1 MIQDL
6 MRKHRRAILIFVVLV
21 IAVPFVLFFG
31 MPGKYRSAVPE
42 FKDNPIA
49 TVANLP
55 VLESEFRRNLNTLIQ
70 QRSTPDKPVTIEEL
84 EQSGETDKILQQMI
98 DSNLITLEEQKRNF
112 KVNRS
117 FLVEQMQKWPQFRTE
132 DGKLDRE
139 AWNTWVEANQGKIN
153 WNEIYSDLQK
163 SISRQVFINAL
174 LAPARFDPTTIDKKV
189 MNNFTKIRIKYAKI
203 SPPIEIKEE
212 ELAKYFEENK
222 ETYRDPDSLVAET
235 VKISLVPPVPD
246 KAIEAYNKAKQGE
259 DFAELANTYSDQ
271 KSQPGGD
278 LGWQSQRETEPPH
291 RQVLFSLKVGEI
303 NEPVYTFGA
312 YYIFKVEEERT
323 HAETGAREIHARQ
336 IMIRASLS
344 DDEKK
349 QREEQANEIAQ
360 KANEEKSL
368 EKIAQE
374 KGLEIVKIG
383 PFTKESKTIE
393 GLTQFDVYQFRSAF
407 MTPEKDSEYQVI
419 TTRDNVFVAKI
430 IERTIGEIPP
440 LEKVRERVEK
450 DYTNMVKLQ
459 DDYKKRVE
467 EISNKIKAEAKSIDD
482 LPKLFPD
489 LNIEIKETVN
499 PFTAKDYLFQEG
511 LMISPE
517 SIFNELEGKDTGVL
531 AGPIK
536 DFSNEY
542 YFVQLLER
550 TPPTDADKPK
560 MEEDKKKML
569 EMEIRMAQNEIL
581 EDYRLYLREKAMKR
595 GVPIKI
601 NQQMIASILGK
612 DKKTEKEGESGEKK
626 APANPAVDLQ
636 KLNTLVGD

>member
-6 MRKHRRAILIFVVLV
+6 MRKHRRAILLFVVLV
-21 IAVPFVLFFG
+21 IAVPFILFFG
-31 MPGKYRSAVPE
+31 MPGKYRSATPE

-55 VLESEFRRNLNTLIQ
+55 VLESEFRRNLNMLIQ
-70 QRSTPDKPVTIEEL
+70 QRSTPDKPATIEEL
-84 EQSGETDKILQQMI
+84 EKNGETDKILQQMI

-112 KVNRS
+112 KVDRS
-117 FLVEQMQKWPQFRTE
+117 LLIEQMQKWPQFRTE

-139 AWNTWVEANQGKIN
+139 AWNAWVEANQGKIN
-153 WNEIYSDLQK
+153 WNEIYADLQK
-163 SISRQVFINAL
+163 SISRQVFINTL

-189 MNNFTKIRIKYAKI
+189 MNNFTRIRIKYAKI
-203 SPPIEIKEE
+203 APPIEIKEDA
-212 ELAKYFEENK
+212 LARYFEENK
-222 ETYRDPDSLVAET
+222 ETYRDPDTIVAEA
-235 VKISLVPPVPD
+235 VKVSLVPPLPD
-246 KAIEAYNKAKQGE
+246 RAIEAYNKAKQGE
-259 DFAELANTYSDQ
+259 DFAELAKTYSDQ

-278 LGWQSQRETEPPH
+278 LGWQSPRENDPPH

-303 NEPVYTFGA
+303 NEPVYTFGS

-323 HAETGAREIHARQ
+323 NAETGVREVHARQ

-344 DDEKK
+344 DEEKK
-349 QREEQANEIAQ
+349 QREEQAKEIAQ
-360 KANEEKSL
+360 KANEEKTL
-368 EKIAQE
+368 EKVAQE

-393 GLTQFDVYQFRSAF
+393 GLNQFDIYQFRSAF
-407 MTPEKDSEYQVI
+407 MVEEKDSEYQVI
-419 TTRDNVFVAKI
+419 TARDNVFVAKVL
-430 IERTIGEIPP
+430 ERTKGEIPP
-440 LEKVRERVEK
+440 LDKVRERVEK

-489 LNIEIKETVN
+489 LNIEIKETAN

-517 SIFNELEGKDTGVL
+517 SIFNELEGKDIGAL

-536 DFSNEY
+536 DFSNEH

-550 TPPTDADKPK
+550 TLPTDADKPK
-560 MEEDKKKML
+560 MEEDKKQMRD
-569 EMEIRMAQNEIL
+569 MEIRMAQNEIL
-581 EDYRLYLREKAMKR
+581 EDYRLYLREKAMKS
-595 GVPIKI
+595 GVPIKV
-601 NQQMIASILGK
+601 NQQLIASILGK
-612 DKKTEKEGESGEKK
+612 DKEAEKK
-626 APANPAVDLQ
+626 DDQSGKAPSHPANDLQ
-636 KLNTLVGD
+636 KLNTLIGD

>member
-6 MRKHRRAILIFVVLV
+6 MRKHRRAVLLFVVLV

-31 MPGKYRSAVPE
+31 MPGKYRSSTPE
-42 FKDNPIA
+42 FNDNPIA

-55 VLESEFRRNLNTLIQ
+55 VLESEFRRNLNMLIQ
-70 QRSTPDKPVTIEEL
+70 QRSTPDKPASIEEL
-84 EQSGETDKILQQMI
+84 EKNGETEKILQQMI

-112 KVNRS
+112 KVDRS
-117 FLVEQMQKWPQFRTE
+117 LLIEQMQKWSQFRTE

-139 AWNTWVEANQGKIN
+139 AWNAWVETNKGKIN
-153 WNEIYSDLQK
+153 WNEIYTDLQK
-163 SISRQVFINAL
+163 SISRQVFMNAI

-189 MNNFTKIRIKYAKI
+189 MNNFTHIRIKYAKI
-203 SPPIEIKEE
+203 APPIEIKDE

-222 ETYRDPDSLVAET
+222 ETYRDPDTLVAEA

-246 KAIEAYNKAKQGE
+246 KAIEAYNKAKEGA

-291 RQVLFSLKVGEI
+291 RQVLFSLKVGEV

-323 HAETGAREIHARQ
+323 NPDTGAREIHARQ
-336 IMIRASLS
+336 IMIRTSLS
-344 DDEKK
+344 DEEKK
-349 QREEQANEIAQ
+349 QKEEQAKEIAQ
-360 KANEEKSL
+360 KANEEKTL
-368 EKIAQE
+368 EKVSQE

-383 PFTKESKTIE
+383 PFTKESKSIE
-393 GLTQFDVYQFRSAF
+393 GLNQFDIYSFRSAF
-407 MTPEKDSEYQVI
+407 ITPEKDSEYQTI
-419 TTRDNVFVAKI
+419 TARDNIFVAKVL
-430 IERTIGEIPP
+430 ERTKGEIPP

-459 DDYKKRVE
+459 DDYKKKVE
-467 EISNKIKAEAKSIDD
+467 EISNKIKTEAKSIDD
-482 LPKLFPD
+482 LPGLFPD
-489 LNIEIKETVN
+489 LKIEIKETAKS
-499 PFTAKDYLFQEG
+499 FTAKDYLFQEG

-517 SIFNELEGKDTGVL
+517 TIFNELEGKDIGALV
-531 AGPIK
+531 GPIK
-536 DFSNEY
+536 DFSNEH

-550 TPPTDADKPK
+550 TLPTDADKPK
-560 MEEDKKKML
+560 MEEDKKNMRD
-569 EMEIRMAQNEIL
+569 MDIRMAQNEIL
-581 EDYRLYLREKAMKR
+581 EDYRLYLREKAMKS

-601 NQQMIASILGK
+601 NQQLIASILGK
-612 DKKTEKEGESGEKK
+612 DKEAEKK
-626 APANPAVDLQ
+626 EKQDGKAPSHPANDLQ
-636 KLNTLVGD
+636 KLNTLIGD

>member
-1 MIQDL
+1 
-6 MRKHRRAILIFVVLV
+6 
-21 IAVPFVLFFG
+21 
-31 MPGKYRSAVPE
+31 MPGKYRSATPE

-55 VLESEFRRNLNTLIQ
+55 VLESEFRRNLNMLIQ
-70 QRSTPDKPVTIEEL
+70 QRSTPDKPATIEEL
-84 EQSGETDKILQQMI
+84 EKNGETDKILQQMI

-112 KVNRS
+112 KVDRS
-117 FLVEQMQKWPQFRTE
+117 LLIEQMQKWPQFRTE

-139 AWNTWVEANQGKIN
+139 AWNAWVEANQGKIN
-153 WNEIYSDLQK
+153 WNEIYADLQK
-163 SISRQVFINAL
+163 SISRQVFINTL

-189 MNNFTKIRIKYAKI
+189 MNNFTRIRIKYAKI
-203 SPPIEIKEE
+203 APPIEIKEDA
-212 ELAKYFEENK
+212 LARYFEENK
-222 ETYRDPDSLVAET
+222 ETYRDPDTIVAEA
-235 VKISLVPPVPD
+235 VKVSLVPPLPD
-246 KAIEAYNKAKQGE
+246 RAIEAYNKAKQGE
-259 DFAELANTYSDQ
+259 DFAELAKTYSDQ

-278 LGWQSQRETEPPH
+278 LGWQSPRENDPPH

-303 NEPVYTFGA
+303 NEPVYTFGS

-323 HAETGAREIHARQ
+323 NAETGVREVHARQ

-344 DDEKK
+344 DEEKK
-349 QREEQANEIAQ
+349 QREEQAKEIAQ
-360 KANEEKSL
+360 KANEEKTL
-368 EKIAQE
+368 EKVAQE

-393 GLTQFDVYQFRSAF
+393 GLNQFDIYQFRSAF
-407 MTPEKDSEYQVI
+407 MVEEKDSEYQVI
-419 TTRDNVFVAKI
+419 TARDNVFVAKVL
-430 IERTIGEIPP
+430 ERTKGEIPP
-440 LEKVRERVEK
+440 LDKVRERVEK

-489 LNIEIKETVN
+489 LNIEIKETAN

-517 SIFNELEGKDTGVL
+517 SIFNELEGKDIGAL

-536 DFSNEY
+536 DFSNEH

-550 TPPTDADKPK
+550 TLPTDADKPK
-560 MEEDKKKML
+560 MEEDKKQMRD
-569 EMEIRMAQNEIL
+569 MEIRMAQNEIL
-581 EDYRLYLREKAMKR
+581 EDYRLYLREKAMKS
-595 GVPIKI
+595 GVPIKV
-601 NQQMIASILGK
+601 NQQLIASILGK
-612 DKKTEKEGESGEKK
+612 DKEAEKK
-626 APANPAVDLQ
+626 DDQSGKAPSHPANDLQ
-636 KLNTLVGD
+636 KIEHPYRGLIKFFISWTGRINMTCPIFLAHL

>member
-6 MRKHRRAILIFVVLV
+6 MRKHRRVILLSVVLV
-21 IAVPFVLFFG
+21 IVVPFVLFFG
-31 MPGKYRSAVPE
+31 MPEGHRSTAPE
-42 FKDNPIA
+42 FEDNPIA
-49 TVANLP
+49 TVSNLP
-55 VLESEFRRNLNTLIQ
+55 VLESEFRRNLNMLIQ
-70 QRSTPDKPVTIEEL
+70 QRSTPDKPASIEEL
-84 EQSGETDKILQQMI
+84 EKNGETDKILQQMI

-112 KVNRS
+112 KVDRS
-117 FLVEQMQKWPQFRTE
+117 LLIEQMQKWSQFRTE

-139 AWNTWVEANQGKIN
+139 AWNAWVEANQGKIN
-153 WNEIYSDLQK
+153 WNEIYADLQK
-163 SISRQVFINAL
+163 SISRQVFMNTL
-174 LAPARFDPTTIDKKV
+174 LAPARFDPTSIDKKV
-189 MNNFTKIRIKYAKI
+189 MNNFTRIRIKYAKI
-203 SPPIEIKEE
+203 APPIEIKEDA
-212 ELAKYFEENK
+212 LAKYFEENK
-222 ETYRDPDSLVAET
+222 ETYRDPDTIVAEA
-235 VKISLVPPVPD
+235 VKVSLVPPIPD

-259 DFAELANTYSDQ
+259 DFAELAKTYSDQ

-278 LGWQSQRETEPPH
+278 LGWQSPRENDPPH

-323 HAETGAREIHARQ
+323 NAETGVREVHARQ

-344 DDEKK
+344 DEEKK
-349 QREEQANEIAQ
+349 QREEQAKEIAQ
-360 KANEEKSL
+360 KANEEKTL
-368 EKIAQE
+368 EKVAKE

-383 PFTKESKTIE
+383 PFTKESKAVE
-393 GLTQFDVYQFRSAF
+393 GLNQFDIYQFRSAF
-407 MTPEKDSEYQVI
+407 MEPEKDSEYQVI
-419 TTRDNVFVAKI
+419 TARDNVFVAKVL
-430 IERTIGEIPP
+430 ERTKGEIPP
-440 LEKVRERVEK
+440 LDKVRERVEK

-489 LNIEIKETVN
+489 LNIEIKETAN

-517 SIFNELEGKDTGVL
+517 SIFNELEGKDIGALV
-531 AGPIK
+531 GPIK
-536 DFSNEY
+536 DFSNEH

-550 TPPTDADKPK
+550 TLPTDADKPK
-560 MEEDKKKML
+560 MEEDKKQMR

-581 EDYRLYLREKAMKR
+581 EDYRLYLREKAMKS

-601 NQQMIASILGK
+601 NQQLIASILGK
-612 DKKTEKEGESGEKK
+612 DKEAEKK
-626 APANPAVDLQ
+626 ENQKGKASSNPSNDLQ
-636 KLNTLVGD
+636 KLNTLIGD

>member
-6 MRKHRRAILIFVVLV
+6 MRKHRRAILLFVVIV

-31 MPGKYRSAVPE
+31 MPGKYRSATPE

-49 TVANLP
+49 TVSNLP
-55 VLESEFRRNLNTLIQ
+55 VLESEFRRNLNMLIQ
-70 QRSTPDKPVTIEEL
+70 QRSTPNKPASIEEL
-84 EQSGETDKILQQMI
+84 EKNGETDKILQQMI

-112 KVNRS
+112 KVDRS
-117 FLVEQMQKWPQFRTE
+117 LLIEQMQKWSQFRTE

-139 AWNTWVEANQGKIN
+139 AWNAWVEANQGKIN
-153 WNEIYSDLQK
+153 WNEIYADLQK
-163 SISRQVFINAL
+163 SISRQVFMNTL
-174 LAPARFDPTTIDKKV
+174 LAPARFDPTSIDKKV
-189 MNNFTKIRIKYAKI
+189 MNNFTRIRIKYAKI
-203 SPPIEIKEE
+203 APPIEIKEDA
-212 ELAKYFEENK
+212 LAKYFEENK
-222 ETYRDPDSLVAET
+222 ETYRDPDTIVAET

-246 KAIEAYNKAKQGE
+246 RAIEAYNKAKQGE
-259 DFAELANTYSDQ
+259 DFAELAKTYSDQ

-278 LGWQSQRETEPPH
+278 LGWQSPRENDPPH

-323 HAETGAREIHARQ
+323 NAETGVREVHARQ

-344 DDEKK
+344 DEEKK
-349 QREEQANEIAQ
+349 QREEQAKEIAQ
-360 KANEEKSL
+360 KANEEKTL
-368 EKIAQE
+368 EKVAQE

-383 PFTKESKTIE
+383 PFTKESKAVE
-393 GLTQFDVYQFRSAF
+393 GLNQFDIYQFRSAF
-407 MTPEKDSEYQVI
+407 MEPEKDSEYQVI
-419 TTRDNVFVAKI
+419 TARDNVFVAKVL
-430 IERTIGEIPP
+430 ERTKGEIPP
-440 LEKVRERVEK
+440 LDKVRERVEK

-489 LNIEIKETVN
+489 LNIEIKETAN

-517 SIFNELEGKDTGVL
+517 SIFNELEGKDIGALV
-531 AGPIK
+531 GPIK
-536 DFSNEY
+536 DFSNEH

-550 TPPTDADKPK
+550 NLPTDADKPK
-560 MEEDKKKML
+560 MEEDKKQMR

-581 EDYRLYLREKAMKR
+581 EDYRLYLREKAMKS

-601 NQQMIASILGK
+601 NQQLIASILGK
-612 DKKTEKEGESGEKK
+612 DKEAEKK
-626 APANPAVDLQ
+626 ENQKGKASSNPSNDLQ
-636 KLNTLVGD
+636 KLNTLIGD

>member
-6 MRKHRRAILIFVVLV
+6 MRKHRRAILLFVVIV

-31 MPGKYRSAVPE
+31 MPGKYRSATPE

-49 TVANLP
+49 TVSNLP
-55 VLESEFRRNLNTLIQ
+55 VLESEFRRNLNMLIQ
-70 QRSTPDKPVTIEEL
+70 QRSTPDKPASIEEL
-84 EQSGETDKILQQMI
+84 EKNGETDKILQQMI

-112 KVNRS
+112 KVDRS
-117 FLVEQMQKWPQFRTE
+117 LLIEQMQKWSQFRTE

-139 AWNTWVEANQGKIN
+139 AWNAWVEANQGKIN
-153 WNEIYSDLQK
+153 WNEIYADLQK
-163 SISRQVFINAL
+163 SISRQVFMNTL
-174 LAPARFDPTTIDKKV
+174 LAPARFDPTSIDKKV
-189 MNNFTKIRIKYAKI
+189 MNNFTRIRIKYAKI
-203 SPPIEIKEE
+203 APPIEIKEDA
-212 ELAKYFEENK
+212 LAKYFEENK
-222 ETYRDPDSLVAET
+222 ETYRDPDTIVAET

-246 KAIEAYNKAKQGE
+246 RAIEAYNKAKQGE
-259 DFAELANTYSDQ
+259 DFAELAKTYSDQ

-278 LGWQSQRETEPPH
+278 LGWQSPRENDPPH

-323 HAETGAREIHARQ
+323 NAETGVREVHARQ

-344 DDEKK
+344 DEEKK
-349 QREEQANEIAQ
+349 QREEQAKEIAQ
-360 KANEEKSL
+360 KANEEKTL
-368 EKIAQE
+368 EKVAQE
-374 KGLEIVKIG
+374 KGLKIVKIG
-383 PFTKESKTIE
+383 PFTKESKAVE
-393 GLTQFDVYQFRSAF
+393 GLNQFDIYQFRSAF
-407 MTPEKDSEYQVI
+407 MEPEKDSEYQVI
-419 TTRDNVFVAKI
+419 TARDNVFVAKVL
-430 IERTIGEIPP
+430 ERTKGEIPP
-440 LEKVRERVEK
+440 LDKVRERVEK

-489 LNIEIKETVN
+489 LNIEIKETAN

-517 SIFNELEGKDTGVL
+517 SIFNELEGKDIGALV
-531 AGPIK
+531 GPIK
-536 DFSNEY
+536 DFSNEH

-550 TPPTDADKPK
+550 TLPTDADKPK
-560 MEEDKKKML
+560 MEEDKKQMR

-581 EDYRLYLREKAMKR
+581 EDYRLYLREKAMKS

-601 NQQMIASILGK
+601 NQQLIASILGK
-612 DKKTEKEGESGEKK
+612 DKEAEKK
-626 APANPAVDLQ
+626 ENQKGKAPSNPVNDLQ
-636 KLNTLVGD
+636 KLNTLIGD

>member
-6 MRKHRRAILIFVVLV
+6 MRKHRRAILLFVVLV
-21 IAVPFVLFFG
+21 ITVPFVLFFG
-31 MPGKYRSAVPE
+31 MPGKYRSATPE

-55 VLESEFRRNLNTLIQ
+55 VLESEFRRNLNMLIQ
-70 QRSTPDKPVTIEEL
+70 QRSTPDKPTSIEEL
-84 EQSGETDKILQQMI
+84 EKNGETDKILQQMI

-112 KVNRS
+112 KVDRS
-117 FLVEQMQKWPQFRTE
+117 LLIEQMQKWPQFRTE

-139 AWNTWVEANQGKIN
+139 AWNAWVEANQGKIN
-153 WNEIYSDLQK
+153 WNEIYADLQK
-163 SISRQVFINAL
+163 SISRQVFINTL

-189 MNNFTKIRIKYAKI
+189 MNNFTRIRIKYAKI
-203 SPPIEIKEE
+203 APPIEIKEDA
-212 ELAKYFEENK
+212 LAKYFEENK
-222 ETYRDPDSLVAET
+222 ETYRDPDTIVAEA
-235 VKISLVPPVPD
+235 VKVSLVPPIPD

-259 DFAELANTYSDQ
+259 DFAELAKTYSDQ

-278 LGWQSQRETEPPH
+278 LGWQSPRENDPPH

-303 NEPVYTFGA
+303 NEPVYTFGS

-323 HAETGAREIHARQ
+323 NAETGVREVHARQ

-344 DDEKK
+344 DEEKK
-349 QREEQANEIAQ
+349 QREEQAKEIAQ
-360 KANEEKSL
+360 KANEEKTL
-368 EKIAQE
+368 EKVAQE

-393 GLTQFDVYQFRSAF
+393 GLNQFDTYQFRSAF
-407 MTPEKDSEYQVI
+407 MVEEKDSEYQVI
-419 TTRDNVFVAKI
+419 TARDNVFVAKVL
-430 IERTIGEIPP
+430 ERTKGEIPP
-440 LEKVRERVEK
+440 LDKVRERVEK

-489 LNIEIKETVN
+489 LNIEIKETAN

-517 SIFNELEGKDTGVL
+517 SIFNELEGKDIGAL

-536 DFSNEY
+536 DFSNEH

-550 TPPTDADKPK
+550 TLPTDADKPK
-560 MEEDKKKML
+560 MEEDKKQMRD
-569 EMEIRMAQNEIL
+569 MEIRMAQNEIL
-581 EDYRLYLREKAMKR
+581 EDYRLYLREKAMKS
-595 GVPIKI
+595 GVPIKV
-601 NQQMIASILGK
+601 NQQLIASILGK
-612 DKKTEKEGESGEKK
+612 DKEAEKK
-626 APANPAVDLQ
+626 DDQSGKAPSHPANDLQ
-636 KLNTLVGD
+636 KLNTLIGD

>member
-6 MRKHRRAILIFVVLV
+6 MRKHRRVILLSVVLV
-21 IAVPFVLFFG
+21 IVVPFVLFFG
-31 MPGKYRSAVPE
+31 MPEGHRSTAPE

-49 TVANLP
+49 TVSNLP
-55 VLESEFRRNLNTLIQ
+55 VLESEFRRNLNMLIQ
-70 QRSTPDKPVTIEEL
+70 QRSTPDKPASIEEL
-84 EQSGETDKILQQMI
+84 EKNGETDKILQQMI

-112 KVNRS
+112 KVDRS
-117 FLVEQMQKWPQFRTE
+117 LLIEQMQKWSQFRTE

-139 AWNTWVEANQGKIN
+139 AWNAWVEANQGKIN
-153 WNEIYSDLQK
+153 WNEIYADLQK
-163 SISRQVFINAL
+163 SISRQVFMNTL
-174 LAPARFDPTTIDKKV
+174 LAPARFDPTSIDKKV
-189 MNNFTKIRIKYAKI
+189 MNNFTRIRIKYAKI
-203 SPPIEIKEE
+203 APPIEIKEDA
-212 ELAKYFEENK
+212 LAKYFEENK
-222 ETYRDPDSLVAET
+222 ETYRDPDTIVAEA
-235 VKISLVPPVPD
+235 VKVSLVPPIPD

-259 DFAELANTYSDQ
+259 DFAELAKTYSDQ

-278 LGWQSQRETEPPH
+278 LGWQSPRENDPPH

-323 HAETGAREIHARQ
+323 NAETGVREVHARQ

-344 DDEKK
+344 DEEKK
-349 QREEQANEIAQ
+349 QREEQAKEIAQ
-360 KANEEKSL
+360 KANEEKTL
-368 EKIAQE
+368 EKVAKE

-383 PFTKESKTIE
+383 PFTKESKAVE
-393 GLTQFDVYQFRSAF
+393 GLNQFDIYQFRSAF
-407 MTPEKDSEYQVI
+407 MEPEKDSEYQVI
-419 TTRDNVFVAKI
+419 TARDNVFVAKVL
-430 IERTIGEIPP
+430 ERTKGEIPP
-440 LEKVRERVEK
+440 LDKVRERVEK

-467 EISNKIKAEAKSIDD
+467 EVSNKIKAEAKSIDD

-489 LNIEIKETVN
+489 LNIEIKETAN

-517 SIFNELEGKDTGVL
+517 SIFNELEGKDIGALV
-531 AGPIK
+531 GPIK
-536 DFSNEY
+536 DFSNEH

-550 TPPTDADKPK
+550 TLPTDADKPK
-560 MEEDKKKML
+560 MEEDKKQMR

-581 EDYRLYLREKAMKR
+581 EDYRLYLREKAMKS

-601 NQQMIASILGK
+601 NQQLIASILGK
-612 DKKTEKEGESGEKK
+612 DKEAEKK
-626 APANPAVDLQ
+626 ENQKGKASSNPSNDLQ
-636 KLNTLVGD
+636 KLNTLIGD